1 MPRQPYEDIRVLDIS
16 QGIAGPSCANILSQ
30 WGAQVIKVEPPSGD
44 WARLMGG
51 GRDGETA
58 LSVASNFGKRSV
70 CIDANKPQGREV
82 VLRLGRAS
90 DVLIESFRPGVVD
103 RLGLGYAAVS
113 RENPSVIYASIT
125 GFGPDGPY
133 VEKPGTDSVLQALT
147 GMMVMNQDE
156 HGKPRRVGMLLVDA
170 ASAVYAAQAI
180 GAALFSRTVDGTGRH
195 IQIPLMQVCA
205 ALQVIPILDDFM
217 HAGRARPPV
226 TVPSGTF
233 ATADGLLNLVSLRN
247 EMFINLCR
255 VIGRTDWIDS
265 PSFASNEARMHNA
278 AEINAGIAEAL
289 HKETSAYWIDR
300 FERHDVLCAPVKSY
314 ADFLSDA
321 HTRHAGF
328 FGQAHQP
335 QFGSLPIALAPGSEK
350 REPLPP
356 APRLGEHTT
365 AVLEEIGYSS
375 AEINALEAA
384 GAVKQLVP
392 YD

>member
-1 MPRQPYEDIRVLDIS
+1 MARQPYENIRVLDIS
-16 QGIAGPSCANILSQ
+16 QGIAGPSCASILGQ
-30 WGAQVIKVEPPSGD
+30 WGARVIKVEPPSGD
-44 WARLMGG
+44 WGRLIGG
-51 GRDGETA
+51 GHDGETA
-58 LSVASNFGKRSV
+58 VSIASNFGKRSV
-70 CIDANKPQGREV
+70 CIDANNARGREA
-82 VLRLGRAS
+82 VLRLARAS

-103 RLGLGYAAVS
+103 RLGLSYAAVS

-147 GMMVMNQDE
+147 GMMLMNQDE

-180 GAALFSRTVDGTGRH
+180 GAALYSRTVDGAGRH
-195 IQIPLMQVCA
+195 IQIPLMQACA
-205 ALQVIPILDDFM
+205 ALQAIPILDDFI

-233 ATADGLLNLVSLRN
+233 ATADGLLNLVSIRN
-247 EMFINLCR
+247 EMFFNLCR
-255 VIGRTDWIDS
+255 VIGRTDWIES
-265 PSFASNEARMHNA
+265 PSFATNEARLHNA

-289 HKETSAYWIDR
+289 RRETSAYWIDR

-314 ADFLSDA
+314 ADFLSDV

-328 FGQAHQP
+328 FGQASQP

-350 REPLPP
+350 REHLPS
-356 APRLGEHTT
+356 APKLGGHTT
-365 AVLEEIGYSS
+365 AVLEEIGYTA
-375 AEINALEAA
+375 AEIKALAA
-384 GAVKQLVP
+384 VGTVKQG
-392 YD
+392 

>member
-1 MPRQPYEDIRVLDIS
+1 MPRQPYEDFRVLDIS

-58 LSVASNFGKRSV
+58 LSIASNFGKRSV

-82 VLRLGRAS
+82 ILRLARAS

-103 RLGLGYAAVS
+103 RLGLGYGTVS
-113 RENPSVIYASIT
+113 RENPRIVYASIT

-133 VEKPGTDSVLQALT
+133 VDKPGTDSVLQALT

-156 HGKPRRVGMLLVDA
+156 QGKPRRVGMLLVDA
-170 ASAVYAAQAI
+170 SSAVYAAQAI
-180 GAALFSRTVDGTGRH
+180 GAALYSRTVDGAGRH

-217 HAGRARPPV
+217 HADRPRPPV

-233 ATADGLLNLVSLRN
+233 ATADGLLNLVSIRN
-247 EMFINLCR
+247 EMFFNLCR
-255 VIGRTDWIDS
+255 VIGRTEWIDS
-265 PSFASNEARMHNA
+265 PSFATNEARLHTA

-289 HKETSAYWIDR
+289 CKETSAYWIER
-300 FERHDVLCAPVKSY
+300 FERHDVLCAPVKGY

-321 HTRHAGF
+321 QTRHAGF
-328 FGQAHQP
+328 FGRVEQREL
-335 QFGSLPIALAPGSEK
+335 GSLPIALAPGSEK
-350 REPLPP
+350 RANLPS
-356 APRLGEHTT
+356 APRLGEHTRI
-365 AVLEEIGYSS
+365 VLGEHGHSS
-375 AEINALEAA
+375 AEIEALESI
-384 GAVKQLVP
+384 GAVKQG
-392 YD
+392 